1 MGESV
6 PAGGLKPIVTK
17 KGINMIKRLG
27 LSAKIFSIGLIVSC
41 CMSSVFLY
49 IYPTIKY
56 DILQER
62 YASTKVVV
70 ETAWKL
76 VEFYVQEV
84 ESKKLTEEDAKQ
96 RALDKLKVLRYG
108 SDGYFWVNDIN
119 ARMVMHPINGAL
131 NGKDLSKVKDP
142 NGKPLFMA
150 MVDIVKKDG
159 AGFVEYEWP
168 KPGNPKPVPKI
179 SYVKGL
185 PGWGWIIGSGLYIDD
200 VNTELNHI
208 LYLIIGTITLVTIG
222 GLILAYVMSRS
233 ISNPIINV
241 MGELNSAAQQ
251 VAEGASHLSVS
262 SQSLAEGASEN
273 AAGIEETSAT
283 LEEIS
288 SMIKRNAD
296 NARQADSMMR
306 ETGRVLGEVN
316 TAMVDLTHSM
326 DEISNASQE
335 TAKIIKTIDEIA
347 FQTNLLALNA
357 AVEAARAGEAGAGF
371 AIVAEEVR
379 NLAGRAAE
387 AAKSTSGLLEGT
399 VAKIKTGAQVVG
411 RTNAGFREMADGA
424 HKIAELVAE
433 IATASEEQSGGIGQ
447 INVAVAEMDKVIQ
460 QNAAIAQ
467 ESASTSE
474 EMSAQAGLM
483 NQSVGRLG
491 RLVYGN
497 SIRMGAEKPEV
508 VNKPK
513 AAGLGGRAPR
523 ARSASH
529 AIPFDEDEKVSDF

>member
-1 MGESV
+1 MGESGQ
-6 PAGGLKPIVTK
+6 AGGLKPVVTK
-17 KGINMIKRLG
+17 KEIGMIKRLG
-27 LSAKIFSIGLIVSC
+27 LSTKIFSIGLIVSC

-49 IYPTIKY
+49 IYPKIKY

-62 YASTKVVV
+62 YSSTKVVV

-76 VEFYVQEV
+76 AEFYVQQA
-84 ESKKLTEEDAKQ
+84 ESKKLTLEDAKQ

-108 SDGYFWVNDIN
+108 NDGYFWVNDIN
-119 ARMVMHPINGAL
+119 ARMVMHPINTALDGHDLSNVKDL
-131 NGKDLSKVKDP
+131 NGKP
-142 NGKPLFMA
+142 IFMA
-150 MVDIVKKDG
+150 MVDIVKKNG

-179 SYVKGL
+179 SYVKEL
-185 PGWGWIIGSGLYIDD
+185 PGWGWIIGSGLYLDD
-200 VNTELNHI
+200 VNSELNHI
-208 LYLIIGTITLVTIG
+208 LYVIIGTITLVTLG

-233 ISNPIINV
+233 ISNPIVNV
-241 MGELNSAAQQ
+241 MGELKGAAQQ

-262 SQSLAEGASEN
+262 SQALAEGASEN
-273 AAGIEETSAT
+273 AAGIEETSST

-306 ETGRVLGEVN
+306 ETSRVMGEVN
-316 TAMVDLTHSM
+316 TAMVDLTQSM
-326 DEISNASQE
+326 DEISNASLE

-379 NLAGRAAE
+379 NLAGRAAD
-387 AAKSTSGLLEGT
+387 AAKSTAGLLEGT
-399 VAKIKTGAQVVG
+399 VTKIKTGAQVVG
-411 RTNAGFREMADGA
+411 RTNAGFRKMADGA

-447 INVAVAEMDKVIQ
+447 INVAVADIDKVIQ
-460 QNAAIAQ
+460 QNAAIAE
-467 ESASTSE
+467 ESASTSK

-483 NQSVGRLG
+483 KQSVGRLG

-497 SIRMGAEKPEV
+497 SIRQAAEKPEV

-513 AAGLGGRAPR
+513 AAGSGGKAPR
-523 ARSASH
+523 ARLASH
-529 AIPFDEDEKVSDF
+529 AIPFDDDENVSDF